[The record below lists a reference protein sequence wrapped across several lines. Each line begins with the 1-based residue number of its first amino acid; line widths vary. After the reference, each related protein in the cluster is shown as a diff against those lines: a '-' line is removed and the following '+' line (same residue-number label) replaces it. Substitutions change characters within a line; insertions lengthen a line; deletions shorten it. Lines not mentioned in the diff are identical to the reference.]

1 MRDIN
6 QLSAEIVDCA
16 YRLHV
21 GLGPGLLESVYQRV
35 LPEMLRRRGMTV
47 ATEVPI
53 SFEFDGCR
61 FDHGLRV
68 DILVEDCIIIEL
80 KSAETTAPVHLKQLL
95 TYLRLTNTRL
105 GLLLNFG
112 CATMKQGIHRIAN
125 NL

>member
-1 MRDIN
+1 MRNIN
-6 QLSAEIVDCA
+6 QISEEIVDCA

-53 SFEFDGCR
+53 SFEFEGCR